1 MGCNFPASIF
11 KAVDFPIPLV
21 PTNPSILPALGIGNL
36 CNLKE
41 LGPYLYV
48 ICLFKL
54 LGKLMILIAWNGH
67 LLTHNPHPIQRCYE
81 ILAILDSFYT
91 STHCFSV
98 LLIGQDFLH

>member
-1 MGCNFPASIF
+1 
-11 KAVDFPIPLV
+11 
-21 PTNPSILPALGIGNL
+21 
-36 CNLKE
+36 
-41 LGPYLYV
+41 
-48 ICLFKL
+48 
-54 LGKLMILIAWNGH
+54 MILIAWNGH